1 MKRVLVMG
9 VSPGV
14 GKSTFAKKLGK
25 KLDLEVHH
33 LDSLYWQPGWAER
46 DNDSFRELQEH
57 IVKKTAG
64 LSMGTTAIRMIFE

>member
-46 DNDSFRELQEH
+46 DKDSFREL
-57 IVKKTAG
+57 KTAG